1 MKIKTLLVLFGCL
14 GVFAAAE
21 ARHHHGSRG
30 VRLATDIV
38 NLVGAS
44 LNLINPRPVVVAPA
58 PAPVV
63 VTPAPVV
70 VAPPPPPVV
79 VAPPPPPRPVIVA
92 PPPPRP
98 VIVAPPP
105 RRPVVVTPLAPRRH
119 APPHSHGRP
128 QGRRR

>member
-21 ARHHHGSRG
+21 ARHHHHGSRG

-79 VAPPPPPRPVIVA
+79 VTPAPVVVAPPPPPRPVIVT
-92 PPPPRP
+92 PP
-98 VIVAPPP
+98 
-105 RRPVVVTPLAPRRH
+105 PRRH
-119 APPHSHGRP
+119 APSHFHGRSHGR
-128 QGRRR
+128 RR

>member
-21 ARHHHGSRG
+21 ARHHHGSSG

-79 VAPPPPPRPVIVA
+79 VTPAPVVVA

-98 VIVAPPP
+98 VIVTPPP
-105 RRPVVVTPLAPRRH
+105 RRPVVVTPPAPRRH
-119 APPHSHGRP
+119 APPHSHGRS